1 MPRKFFNFRRG
12 NAPKGHTKPITRQYF
27 SGPSHFVDA
36 QGKTIT
42 PATHPQYVNSNTGQ
56 LDLWRLRNAQ
66 KMGKVN
72 EFPNQAGSSIAVT
85 MEQAA
90 MHLRNI
96 ASRKIKVQALTFEV
110 KLAKEAVEVF
120 KRSFLENKFRN
131 YGSQPW
137 KKLSPYTI
145 KQRRKFGT
153 NPNHILRDTGT
164 MMKSIQ
170 VVDGKGL
177 VRTNPNAYGT
187 SRRNQGVCYA
197 GIHNDPKFFGATN
210 IAARN
215 HHVPQRQFMGHSSY
229 LREEGWVLSELYL
242 FDELFTPIV

>member
-1 MPRKFFNFRRG
+1 MR
-12 NAPKGHTKPITRQYF
+12 
-27 SGPSHFVDA
+27 
-36 QGKTIT
+36 
-42 PATHPQYVNSNTGQ
+42 
-56 LDLWRLRNAQ
+56 
-66 KMGKVN
+66 
-72 EFPNQAGSSIAVT
+72 
-85 MEQAA
+85 
-90 MHLRNI
+90 
-96 ASRKIKVQALTFEV
+96 
-110 KLAKEAVEVF
+110 
-120 KRSFLENKFRN
+120 
-131 YGSQPW
+131 
-137 KKLSPYTI
+137 
-145 KQRRKFGT
+145 
-153 NPNHILRDTGT
+153 
-164 MMKSIQ
+164 SIQ

>member
-1 MPRKFFNFRRG
+1 
-12 NAPKGHTKPITRQYF
+12 
-27 SGPSHFVDA
+27 
-36 QGKTIT
+36 
-42 PATHPQYVNSNTGQ
+42 
-56 LDLWRLRNAQ
+56 
-66 KMGKVN
+66 
-72 EFPNQAGSSIAVT
+72 
-85 MEQAA
+85 
-90 MHLRNI
+90 
-96 ASRKIKVQALTFEV
+96 VQALTFEV

-170 VVDGKGL
+170 IVDGKGL

-197 GIHNDPKFFGATN
+197 GIHNDPQFFGATN